1 MRGWLGLLLQI
12 CRVEDVIVE
21 GIITG
26 SVIHFHWVRDVVVL
40 SSGVITA
47 SGLGMP
53 SGFYFYKDFDSIGN
67 LNNISI

>member
-26 SVIHFHWVRDVVVL
+26 SVIHFHWVRDVVVH
-40 SSGVITA
+40 SSGAITA

-53 SGFYFYKDFDSIGN
+53 SGFYFYKDFDSIGD
-67 LNNISI
+67 LNIWI